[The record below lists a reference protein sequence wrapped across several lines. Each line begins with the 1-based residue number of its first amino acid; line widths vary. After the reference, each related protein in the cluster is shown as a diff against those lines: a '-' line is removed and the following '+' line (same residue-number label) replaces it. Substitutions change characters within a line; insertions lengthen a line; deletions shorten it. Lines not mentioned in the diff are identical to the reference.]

1 MIRSSDK
8 ILFFV
13 LKPLDFIIQI
23 LLHIFFFFFFFLI
36 SSFKALIFLEFD
48 YQTFEYFK
56 NFEFLFA
63 KILWFCLF
71 HYFKRLF

>member
-23 LLHIFFFFFFFLI
+23 LLHIFFFWI
-36 SSFKALIFLEFD
+36 SSFKALICLEFD